1 MCNGDGIKFS
11 FKFFMKMIG
20 IEDFGK
26 IQKLISRLD

>member
-1 MCNGDGIKFS
+1 MCNGDGTKFG

-26 IQKLISRLD
+26 IQLISRLD